1 MAKWDFKI
9 VGASFVK
16 ELVPIADDVQP
27 RSQSFMQP
35 SFHLE
40 GGKIVI
46 KESGQYVTAIYFSQ
60 IGEIDGV
67 APTDIDDAYAKLLTL
82 VENFNGGGGTPPN
95 LGEVLTQGNRAPLAV
110 NANRV
115 FTLEDRTKN
124 LYSLFDLSTTVSL
137 TLNNSVA
144 YDLGDVLKIQHYVGV
159 DGSEAST
166 MNLVFDFVVVF
177 YGNDLITSFS
187 IPYGAVA
194 YLEKIL
200 PSVWTLSYKLAQDI
214 GGSVTPSTLISTDAD
229 NALTVGTDS
238 KLFVAE
244 STGTLPYQELIF
256 TAVQTAPQ
264 TGITSGTLIEGG
276 RYTITNADITADF
289 TISGAPN
296 NDVGTVF
303 IANATP
309 PDWGVLGELSF
320 SGNPI
325 VTILNNPLSDTYT
338 SGYNDIGSYYLEGLL
353 DFPVDTFPKLGAD
366 DYVDNVIR
374 SQSDGSALLSKSYLW
389 HKDNF
394 NDKRILIKTM
404 TGGGYDLEDDQ
415 LNGTQL
421 FIVKIFNP

>member
-40 GGKIVI
+40 GGKIVM
-46 KESGQYVTAIYFSQ
+46 KESGQYVTAIYFPQ

-67 APTDIDDAYAKLLTL
+67 APTDIEDANAKLLTL

-166 MNLVFDFVVVF
+166 MNLVFDSVTVF

-200 PSVWTLSYKLAQDI
+200 PSTWTLSYKLAQDI
-214 GGSVTPSTLISTDAD
+214 GGSAQNSMTPSTTLAPTVSAV
-229 NALTVGTDS
+229 LTEYDMI
-238 KLFVAE
+238 
-244 STGTLPYQELIF
+244 TGLTFSGVFGLDKKGGRSYLPYTQTGVLPLSIGASPIAGGFAVLRF
-256 TAVQTAPQ
+256 TANGSA
-264 TGITSGTLIEGG
+264 ISGFSGWKLLSSD
-276 RYTITNADITADF
+276 DITP
-289 TISGAPN
+289 TN
-296 NDVGTVF
+296 
-303 IANATP
+303 
-309 PDWGVLGELSF
+309 GVVHRV
-320 SGNPI
+320 I
-325 VTILNNPLSDTYT
+325 VYQYEDEIWYSVKLN
-338 SGYNDIGSYYLEGLL
+338 
-353 DFPVDTFPKLGAD
+353 
-366 DYVDNVIR
+366 
-374 SQSDGSALLSKSYLW
+374 
-389 HKDNF
+389 
-394 NDKRILIKTM
+394 
-404 TGGGYDLEDDQ
+404 
-415 LNGTQL
+415 
-421 FIVKIFNP
+421 